1 MTFVDMVFEY
11 FIFRRIADQRARS
24 ISAFIVK
31 VSTAA
36 TALSIAVMVLSSAL
50 IDGFQQEVK
59 NKVFDFWAHFHI
71 KPYTLTQSFNEHPM
85 SADTALIHSLRKNL
99 AVDEV
104 QSVVY
109 KTGLLKTDHNVEG
122 IVLRGVGADFSKKR
136 MRNFLVEGDL
146 IATEMP
152 PDTLS
157 NLYEINLSASTAQRM
172 KLRLHDKVLIAFM
185 DKEIK
190 LRKFIVKGIYKT
202 GIETFDKQ
210 FAIVPMS
217 CLQKLNK
224 WTSDSISGLEVYI
237 KNPNKIDEVAPVLKE
252 SITNPDVEVLSIKEI
267 RPDIFDWLNLQ
278 RTNELIILTMMF
290 IVAIINMSTG
300 LLILILERTNMIGI
314 LKSLGARNV
323 SLGKI
328 FLLQAMFIT
337 LKGVVYGLLVG
348 LGICFIQDQFHLI
361 KLDEASYYVSYA
373 PISLNTVKIC
383 FIALGTILLSTILM
397 VVPAYLVTKISPVK
411 VIEFK

>member
-1 MTFVDMVFEY
+1 MSFEY
-11 FIFRRIADQRARS
+11 FIFKRISDQRAKS

-36 TALSIAVMVLSSAL
+36 TALSIAVMIISSSL

-59 NKVFDFWAHFHI
+59 NKVFNFWAHFHV
-71 KPYTLTQSFNEHPM
+71 KPYTLTQSFNENPM
-85 SADTALIHSLRKNL
+85 LNDPALMASLKKNP

-109 KTGLLKTDHNVEG
+109 KTGLLKTDDNVEG
-122 IVLRGVGADFSKKR
+122 IVLRGIGADFSKKR
-136 MRNFLVEGDL
+136 MNNFITEGNL
-146 IATEMP
+146 IQTDIPFDSA
-152 PDTLS
+152 S
-157 NLYEINLSASTAQRM
+157 NLNEINLSESTAQRM
-172 KLRLHDKVLIAFM
+172 KLKLNDKVLISFM

-190 LRKFIVKGIYKT
+190 LRKFVVKGIFKT

-224 WTSDSISGLEVYI
+224 WPADSISGLEIYI
-237 KNPNKIDEVAPVLKE
+237 KNPKQIDAAASVLKE
-252 SITNPDVEVLSIKEI
+252 SITNPDIEVLSIKEI

-278 RTNELIILTMMF
+278 RTNEVIILTMMF

-328 FLLQAMFIT
+328 FLFQAMFIT
-337 LKGVVYGLLVG
+337 VKGVGYGLLAG

-373 PISLNTVKIC
+373 PIAVNAVKISL
-383 FIALGTILLSTILM
+383 IAIGTIILSTILM
-397 VVPAYLVTKISPVK
+397 IVPAYLVTKISPVK

>member
-1 MTFVDMVFEY
+1 MTFVGMRFEY
-11 FIFRRIADQRARS
+11 FIFRRISDQRARS

-36 TALSIAVMVLSSAL
+36 TALSIAVMVLSSSL

-59 NKVFDFWAHFHI
+59 NKVFNFWAHFHI

-85 SADTALIHSLRKNL
+85 SADTALISSLRKNP

-109 KTGLLKTDHNVEG
+109 KTGLLKTDDNVEG
-122 IVLRGVGADFSKKR
+122 IVLRGVGTDFSKKR
-136 MRNFLVEGDL
+136 MSQFLIEGDL
-146 IATEMP
+146 ISTKMP
-152 PDTLS
+152 ADSPA
-157 NLYEINLSASTAQRM
+157 NEYEINLSASTAQRM
-172 KLRLHDKVLIAFM
+172 KLHLHDKVLISFM

-190 LRKFIVKGIYKT
+190 LRKFVVKGIYKT

-217 CLQKLNK
+217 CLQKLNR
-224 WTSDSISGLEVYI
+224 WTSDSISGLEIYL
-237 KNPNKIDEVAPVLKE
+237 KNPNKIEEAAPVLKE
-252 SITNPDVEVLSIKEI
+252 SIANPDIELLSIKEI

-278 RTNELIILTMMF
+278 KTNEVIILSMMF

-314 LKSLGARNV
+314 LKSLGARNM

-328 FLLQAMFIT
+328 FLFQAMFIT
-337 LKGVVYGLLVG
+337 LKGVLYGLLVG
-348 LGICFIQDQFHLI
+348 LGICVLQDQLHLI
-361 KLDEASYYVSYA
+361 KLDEAAYYVSYA
-373 PISLNTVKIC
+373 PIALNALKISA
-383 FIALGTILLSTILM
+383 IALGTIVLSTILM
-397 VVPAYLVTKISPVK
+397 TVPAYLVTKISPVK